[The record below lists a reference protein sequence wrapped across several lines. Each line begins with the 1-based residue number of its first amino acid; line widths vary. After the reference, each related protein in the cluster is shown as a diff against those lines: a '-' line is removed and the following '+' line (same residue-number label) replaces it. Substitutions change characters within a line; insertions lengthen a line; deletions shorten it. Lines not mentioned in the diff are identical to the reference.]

1 MNLAAIDWVI
11 LLGVLLCLISSVFIT
26 RKYMQSVA
34 DFLVAGRTAGRY
46 ILSLSQGIAGLGA
59 ISIVGLLEMNYIA
72 GFSMTWWGFTM
83 SIVVLVI
90 TVTGWVIYRF
100 RQTRSLT
107 LAEFFEKRYSRR
119 FRIFAGMLAFFSG
132 VINFGIF
139 PAVVAR
145 FFMYYCGL
153 PQSIPFAGLEIPV
166 FPLTMIVLLGIALF
180 FVYSGGQVA
189 VIITDFIQG
198 VFVNLV
204 FIAVTLYLMLQVDWS
219 QIFEALSSA
228 PQDASLINPFK
239 TSHVEDF
246 NLGYFLIGVVV
257 VIYGAMSWQGTQAY
271 NASAKSA
278 HEAKMAG
285 VLNNWRGF
293 PQGLLLLLVPIIA
306 YTVMNHADFAAN
318 AAHVNGILDGVD
330 SKPIRAQLRVPLV
343 LTTLLPAG
351 LLGAFAAVMLA
362 AFIST
367 HDTYL
372 HSWGSIFVQDVIL
385 PFRKKPLTKT
395 QHLRVLRLSIAGVA
409 LFIFFFSMVFRQAE
423 YIFLFF
429 AITGAIFFGG
439 CGAVLIGGL
448 YWKRGTTPAAWASMI
463 TGSSIAVGGIII
475 HQIIDDFFINGQM
488 FTGISIGAASLVYI
502 LVSLLG
508 KRETHDL
515 SRLLHR
521 GQYALESEYRVV
533 NKTPSRGLRMLAI
546 GEEFT
551 KADKIIYF
559 ASYAWTLSWTVV
571 FIIGTVYNLHHE
583 VADRRWAEFW
593 KIYIY
598 IQIALSLFVTV
609 WFLIGGA
616 RDVRY
621 MLRAL
626 RTMTRD
632 ATDDGTVR
640 RDSVV
645 DGATTSKEGTG
656 ANVPM

>member
-1 MNLAAIDWVI
+1 MNMAPVDWGI
-11 LLGVLLCLISSVFIT
+11 LFGVLLCLMAGVFVT
-26 RKYMQSVA
+26 RRYMQSVA
-34 DFLVAGRTAGRY
+34 DFLAAGRTAGRY

-119 FRIFAGMLAFFSG
+119 FRLFAGLLAFGSG
-132 VINFGIF
+132 VVNFGIF

-145 FFMYYCGL
+145 FFIYYCGF
-153 PQSIPFAGLEIPV
+153 PQSIPLAGLEVPV
-166 FPLTMIVLLGIALF
+166 FPLAMMVLLGIALF
-180 FVYSGGQVA
+180 FVYTGGQVA

-219 QIFEALSSA
+219 QMFEALSKA
-228 PQDASLINPFK
+228 PEDASLINPFK

-278 HEAKMAG
+278 HEAKMGG

-293 PQGLLLLLVPIIA
+293 PQGLFLLLVPIIA
-306 YTVMNHADFAAN
+306 YTVLNHADFAAN
-318 AAHVNGILDGVD
+318 ASHVNGILDTVD
-330 SKPIRAQLRVPLV
+330 SKPIRAQLKVPLV

-372 HSWGSIFVQDVIL
+372 HSWGSILVQDVIL
-385 PFRKKPLTKT
+385 PYRKKPLNKT
-395 QHLRVLRLSIAGVA
+395 QHLRALRLSIAGVA
-409 LFIFFFSMVFRQAE
+409 VFIFFFSLVFRQAE

-475 HQIIDDFFINGQM
+475 HQIIEDFFINGQM
-488 FTGISIGAASLVYI
+488 FTGISIGAASLVYV

-508 KRETHDL
+508 KREVHDL
-515 SRLLHR
+515 DKLLNR
-521 GQYALESEYRVV
+521 GQYALKTEYRVV
-533 NKTPSRGLRMLAI
+533 SETPSRGFRMLAI
-546 GEEFT
+546 GKEFT
-551 KADKIIYF
+551 KTDKIIYF
-559 ASYAWTLSWTVV
+559 ASYVWTFSWTVV
-571 FIIGTVYNLHHE
+571 FAIGTVYNLHHD
-583 VADRRWAEFW
+583 VADDRWADFW
-593 KIYIY
+593 RIYVY

-616 RDVRY
+616 NDVKN

-626 RTMTRD
+626 RTMSRNVM
-632 ATDDGTVR
+632 DDGTVR
-640 RDSVV
+640 AKNTNKEVHSV
-645 DGATTSKEGTG
+645 DDRA
-656 ANVPM
+656 

>member
-1 MNLAAIDWVI
+1 MNMAVVDWLI
-11 LLGVLLCLISSVFIT
+11 LVGALTFLVSGVFIT

-72 GFSMTWWGFTM
+72 GFSMSWWGITM
-83 SIVVLVI
+83 SVVVLVI

-107 LAEFFEKRYSRR
+107 LPEFFEKRYSRK
-119 FRIFAGMLAFFSG
+119 FRIFAGMLAFASG
-132 VINFGIF
+132 LVNFGIF

-145 FFMYYCGL
+145 FFIYYCGL
-153 PQSIPFAGLEIPV
+153 PDSIPVAGIEISV
-166 FPLTMIVLLGIALF
+166 FPLTMIVLLSIALF

-189 VIITDFIQG
+189 VIITDFVQG

-204 FIAVTLYLMLQVDWS
+204 FVAVTLYLMFQVDWT
-219 QIFEALSSA
+219 QILEALATA

-246 NLGYFLIGVVV
+246 NLWYFLIGVVV

-278 HEAKMAG
+278 HEAKMGA

-293 PQGLLLLLVPIIA
+293 PQNLLLLFVPIIA

-318 AAHVNGILDGVD
+318 AAHVNGILDGLD
-330 SKPIRAQLRVPLV
+330 SKPIQAQLRVPLV
-343 LTTLLPAG
+343 LTTLLPVG

-372 HSWGSIFVQDVIL
+372 HSWGSIFVQDVII
-385 PFRKKPLTKT
+385 PFRKKPLTQR
-395 QHLRVLRLSIAGVA
+395 QHLRILRLSIAGVA
-409 LFIFFFSMVFRQAE
+409 VFIFFFSLLFRQAE

-448 YWKRGTTPAAWASMI
+448 YWKHGTTPAAWTAMI
-463 TGSSIAVGGIII
+463 TGSSIAVGGIVT
-475 HQIIDDFFINGQM
+475 HQLVDDFFINGQM
-488 FTGISIGAASLVYI
+488 FTGISIGAACLVYV

-508 KRETHDL
+508 KREVHDL
-515 SRLLHR
+515 DKLLHR
-521 GQYALESEYRVV
+521 GAHAIKEEYRVIDEA
-533 NKTPSRGLRMLAI
+533 PSRGLRMLAI
-546 GEEFT
+546 GKEFT
-551 KADKIIYF
+551 KTDKIIYF
-559 ASYAWTLSWTVV
+559 ASYAWTFSWTVV
-571 FIIGTVYNLHHE
+571 FVIGTIYNLHHE
-583 VADRRWAEFW
+583 VDDTGWAEFW

-598 IQIALSLFVTV
+598 IQIALSLFVIV

-616 RDVRY
+616 NDVRK

-626 RTMTRD
+626 RTMKRD
-632 ATDDGTVR
+632 PSDDGIVR
-640 RDSVV
+640 QDVALSEPPTEEDDDTRSR
-645 DGATTSKEGTG
+645 S
-656 ANVPM
+656 

>member
-1 MNLAAIDWVI
+1 
-11 LLGVLLCLISSVFIT
+11 
-26 RKYMQSVA
+26 
-34 DFLVAGRTAGRY
+34 
-46 ILSLSQGIAGLGA
+46 
-59 ISIVGLLEMNYIA
+59 
-72 GFSMTWWGFTM
+72 
-83 SIVVLVI
+83 
-90 TVTGWVIYRF
+90 
-100 RQTRSLT
+100 
-107 LAEFFEKRYSRR
+107 
-119 FRIFAGMLAFFSG
+119 MLAFFSG
-132 VINFGIF
+132 VVNFGIF

-145 FFMYYCGL
+145 FFIFYCGF
-153 PQSIPFAGLEIPV
+153 PQSIPIAGLDVPV

-219 QIFEALSSA
+219 QIFDALSSA

-278 HEAKMAG
+278 HEAKMGG

-293 PQGLLLLLVPIIA
+293 PQSLLLLLVPIIA

-318 AAHVNGILDGVD
+318 AAHVNGILDGID
-330 SKPIRAQLRVPLV
+330 SKPIRAQLRIPLV
-343 LTTLLPAG
+343 LTTLLPTG

-385 PFRKKPLTKT
+385 PFRKTPFSRT

-409 LFIFFFSMVFRQAE
+409 IFIFFFSLVFRQAE

-475 HQIIDDFFINGQM
+475 HQLMDDFFINGQV

-508 KRETHDL
+508 KRESHDL
-515 SRLLHR
+515 DQLLHR
-521 GQYALESEYRVV
+521 GRYALESEYKVV

-546 GEEFT
+546 GKEFT
-551 KADKIIYF
+551 RADKIIYF
-559 ASYAWTLSWTVV
+559 ASYIWTFAWLLVFVV
-571 FIIGTVYNLHHE
+571 GTVYNLHHD
-583 VADRRWAEFW
+583 VDDRRWADFW
-593 KIYIY
+593 KVYVY
-598 IQIALSLFVTV
+598 IQVTLSLFVTV
-609 WFLIGGA
+609 WFMIGGA
-616 RDVRY
+616 NDVRY
-621 MLRAL
+621 MLRTL
-626 RTMTRD
+626 RTRARD

-640 RDSVV
+640 RDAAI
-645 DGATTSKEGTG
+645 GGTTSNKEDTG
-656 ANVPM
+656 AGVPS